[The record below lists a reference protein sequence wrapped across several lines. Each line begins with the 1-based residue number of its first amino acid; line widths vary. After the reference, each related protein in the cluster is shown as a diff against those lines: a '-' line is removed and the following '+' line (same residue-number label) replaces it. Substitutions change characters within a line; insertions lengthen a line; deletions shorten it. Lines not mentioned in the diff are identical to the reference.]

1 MYNGGEGG
9 GVLDN
14 FIKLV
19 VGDRAAFQLLQ
30 VLLFSP
36 SFSVGV
42 YGMGRK
48 ADIMSHFME
57 MAMLSGVQ
65 IGRGL
70 YVCIYRYIW

>member
-42 YGMGRK
+42 YGMGRDG
-48 ADIMSHFME
+48 AESRYYVTFH
-57 MAMLSGVQ
+57 GNGNVV
-65 IGRGL
+65 GRTD
-70 YVCIYRYIW
+70 R